1 MLMLDLR
8 ECGILNVAEVDTKIH
23 RGMLFGSINPGDFTE
38 AVVCVCVRRC
48 QLVRCLRPLLFGHE
62 VLKYISSHGQKPAA
76 KRQKILALTMMP

>member
-38 AVVCVCVRRC
+38 AVVCVCA
-48 QLVRCLRPLLFGHE
+48 QMPAGALLA
-62 VLKYISSHGQKPAA
+62 SPAFW
-76 KRQKILALTMMP
+76 P